1 MSDLFTRPI
10 VLATANPKK
19 VGELR
24 AIFADVGLEIESLAD
39 LGSPTTEPDEVGTTF
54 EQNATIKAIDYARQ
68 TGRLCLA
75 DDSGLEVDALGGAP
89 GVISS
94 HYCTDGEE
102 TGMTRDERDLAN
114 NHRLLRELDSV
125 PMTDRSARFV
135 CVMVLAS
142 APGELLAKARGTFE
156 GAIGMPGDVPRG
168 GNGFGYDPLFLV
180 KPELTHTSA
189 ELDAEIKNALS
200 HRGEAA
206 RAMAQAIAGMR
217 GA

>member
-39 LGSPTTEPDEVGTTF
+39 LGSPTAEPDEIGTTF

-94 HYCTDGEE
+94 HYCTDGKE

-114 NHRLLRELDSV
+114 NQRLLSELNGA
-125 PMTDRSARFV
+125 PAADRSARFV
-135 CVMVLAS
+135 CVMVLADVS
-142 APGELLAKARGTFE
+142 GEVLGVTRGTFE
-156 GAIGMPGDVPRG
+156 GAIGLPGDVPRG

-180 KPELTHTSA
+180 KPELTRTSA
-189 ELDAEIKNALS
+189 ELDAETKNRLS

-206 RAMAQAIAGMR
+206 RAMARVIADMR